1 MSAGD
6 PFFKIRPTKR
16 SNPEARTTL
25 DSIHHAHLEKLIEE
39 CENVEEIEKMFREI
53 KEKIALCQDDIQKV
67 KYEKELQDLVRE
79 YRKRKSGTAI
89 YDYFLEIFW
98 LFF

>member
-25 DSIHHAHLEKLIEE
+25 DSIHHSHFNRL
-39 CENVEEIEKMFREI
+39 VEESENIQELEREFRSI
-53 KEKIALCQDDIQKV
+53 REKIQACQDDILKV
-67 KYEKELQDLVRE
+67 KYEKELH
-79 YRKRKSGTAI
+79 
-89 YDYFLEIFW
+89 
-98 LFF
+98 